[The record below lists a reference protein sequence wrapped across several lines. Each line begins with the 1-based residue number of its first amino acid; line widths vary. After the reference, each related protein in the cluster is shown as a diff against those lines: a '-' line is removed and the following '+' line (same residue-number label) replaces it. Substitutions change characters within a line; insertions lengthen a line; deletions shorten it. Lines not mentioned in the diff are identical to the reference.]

1 MSSIATQTTN
11 STIQSLANLNKSQS
25 ASGAGFS
32 ELVNSTNASNQASS
46 TLASNAVVVAADY
59 IPILN
64 YYSWGVG
71 GTTVCMSVNGLPVNV
86 IAASPFGVVEVQ
98 TTSLTS
104 TLLSQTSDSTLP
116 TKAFDTSELTEI
128 SPELLEAIS
137 KYVLQTQLEAKDG
150 FKTIFFRDA
159 QSLEFTQDTLSEAS
173 INSLKAQFGDES
185 FLKREDGS
193 LVLTGQAERFVSGW
207 QKALQGS
214 QESQSTLDTLLQ
226 KDKNL
231 DGELSGDEL
240 GTQSATL
247 TQSVVTTSYVV
258 AWWVILV
265 PVGAVVLTDLDSLAA
280 GFAFRN
286 LSELSQTW
294 LEENFPQLFSSDE
307 SEAKSG
313 ENAENSKA
321 QSTDKATNADD
332 TTNSGKVFDRAKFTS
347 LYANFVGGFNLLS
360 ASFVGL
366 KGYRAS
372 SANFNTLNSVML
384 DLTKSVLN
392 SANASSQGLNSQNSN
407 SALNSQASN
416 SQSESFQV

>member
-59 IPILN
+59 IPYLN
-64 YYSWGVG
+64 YCWGLLPFGVVG
-71 GTTVCMSVNGLPVNV
+71 L
-86 IAASPFGVVEVQ
+86 PFGVVEVQ

-137 KYVLQTQLEAKDG
+137 KDVLQTQLEAKEG

-185 FLKREDGS
+185 FLEREDGS

-258 AWWVILV
+258 AWWVVLV

-307 SEAKSG
+307 SKAESN

-321 QSTDKATNADD
+321 ENTDKVANDYD
-332 TTNSGKVFDRAKFTS
+332 TTSSGKVFDRAKFTS

-366 KGYRAS
+366 KGYQAS
-372 SANFNTLNSVML
+372 NVSFNTLNSVML

-392 SANASSQGLNSQNSN
+392 SANTSLQGP
-407 SALNSQASN
+407 N
-416 SQSESFQV
+416 SQSASKV

>member
-11 STIQSLANLNKSQS
+11 STIQSLANLNKTQS

-46 TLASNAVVVAADY
+46 TLASNAVAVSADY

-64 YYSWGVG
+64 YYSWGIG

-116 TKAFDTSELTEI
+116 TKAFDTSELTAI

-137 KYVLQTQLEAKDG
+137 KDVLQTQLEAKEG

-258 AWWVILV
+258 AWWVVLV

-321 QSTDKATNADD
+321 QSTDKVANADD
-332 TTNSGKVFDRAKFTS
+332 TTSSGKVFDRAKFTS

-366 KGYRAS
+366 KGYQAS
-372 SANFNTLNSVML
+372 NVSFKSLNSVML
-384 DLTKSVLN
+384 DLTKSVLS
-392 SANASSQGLNSQNSN
+392 SANASLQGLNSQNSN
-407 SALNSQASN
+407 SALNSQ
-416 SQSESFQV
+416 SESLQA

>member
-11 STIQSLANLNKSQS
+11 STIQSLANLNKTQS

-64 YYSWGVG
+64 YYSWGIG

-137 KYVLQTQLEAKDG
+137 KDVLQTQLEAKEG

-159 QSLEFTQDTLSEAS
+159 QSLEFTQNTLSEAS
-173 INSLKAQFGDES
+173 ISSLKAQFGDES

-226 KDKNL
+226 RDKNL

-258 AWWVILV
+258 AWWVVLM

-307 SEAKSG
+307 SEA

-321 QSTDKATNADD
+321 QSTDKAANADD
-332 TTNSGKVFDRAKFTS
+332 TTSSGKVFDRAKFTS

-366 KGYRAS
+366 KGYQAS
-372 SANFNTLNSVML
+372 RVSFKSLNSVML

-392 SANASSQGLNSQNSN
+392 SANASLQGLNSQNSN
-407 SALNSQASN
+407 SALNSQN
-416 SQSESFQV
+416 ESLQA

>member
-11 STIQSLANLNKSQS
+11 STIQSLANLNKTQS

-137 KYVLQTQLEAKDG
+137 KDVLQTQLEAKEG

-159 QSLEFTQDTLSEAS
+159 QSLEFTQNTLSEAS
-173 INSLKAQFGDES
+173 ISSLKAQFGDES

-193 LVLTGQAERFVSGW
+193 LVLTG
-207 QKALQGS
+207 
-214 QESQSTLDTLLQ
+214 
-226 KDKNL
+226 
-231 DGELSGDEL
+231 
-240 GTQSATL
+240 
-247 TQSVVTTSYVV
+247 
-258 AWWVILV
+258 
-265 PVGAVVLTDLDSLAA
+265 
-280 GFAFRN
+280 
-286 LSELSQTW
+286 
-294 LEENFPQLFSSDE
+294 
-307 SEAKSG
+307 
-313 ENAENSKA
+313 
-321 QSTDKATNADD
+321 
-332 TTNSGKVFDRAKFTS
+332 
-347 LYANFVGGFNLLS
+347 
-360 ASFVGL
+360 
-366 KGYRAS
+366 
-372 SANFNTLNSVML
+372 
-384 DLTKSVLN
+384 
-392 SANASSQGLNSQNSN
+392 
-407 SALNSQASN
+407 
-416 SQSESFQV
+416 

>member
-11 STIQSLANLNKSQS
+11 STIQSLANLNKTQS

-64 YYSWGVG
+64 YYSWGIG

-137 KYVLQTQLEAKDG
+137 KDVLQTQLEAKEG

-159 QSLEFTQDTLSEAS
+159 QSLEFTQNTLSEAS

-185 FLKREDGS
+185 FLEREDGS

-258 AWWVILV
+258 AWWVVLV

-313 ENAENSKA
+313 EKAENSKA
-321 QSTDKATNADD
+321 QSTDKTANADD
-332 TTNSGKVFDRAKFTS
+332 ATSSGKVFDRAKFTS

-366 KGYRAS
+366 KGYQAS
-372 SANFNTLNSVML
+372 NVSFNSLNSVML

-392 SANASSQGLNSQNSN
+392 SANASLQGLNSQNSN
-407 SALNSQASN
+407 SALNSQGSN
-416 SQSESFQV
+416 SQSEGLQV

>member
-11 STIQSLANLNKSQS
+11 STIQSLANLNKTQS

-64 YYSWGVG
+64 YYSWGIG

-137 KYVLQTQLEAKDG
+137 KDVLQTQLEAKEG

-159 QSLEFTQDTLSEAS
+159 QSLEFTQNTLSEAS

-185 FLKREDGS
+185 FLEREDGS

-258 AWWVILV
+258 AWWVVLV

-313 ENAENSKA
+313 EKAENSKA
-321 QSTDKATNADD
+321 ENTDKAANDYD

-366 KGYRAS
+366 KGYQAS
-372 SANFNTLNSVML
+372 NVSFNSLNSVML

-392 SANASSQGLNSQNSN
+392 SANASLQGLNSQNSN
-407 SALNSQASN
+407 SALNSQGSN
-416 SQSESFQV
+416 SQSEGLQV

>member
-11 STIQSLANLNKSQS
+11 STIQSLANLNKTQS

-46 TLASNAVVVAADY
+46 TLASNAVAVSADY

-64 YYSWGVG
+64 YYSWGIG

-137 KYVLQTQLEAKDG
+137 KDVLQTQLEAKDG

-173 INSLKAQFGDES
+173 ISSLKAQFGDES
-185 FLKREDGS
+185 FLEREDGS

-258 AWWVILV
+258 AWWVVLV

-321 QSTDKATNADD
+321 ESTDKAANADD
-332 TTNSGKVFDRAKFTS
+332 TTSSGKVFDRAKFTS

-366 KGYRAS
+366 KGYQAS
-372 SANFNTLNSVML
+372 NVSFKSLNSVML
-384 DLTKSVLN
+384 DLTKSVLS
-392 SANASSQGLNSQNSN
+392 SANASLQGLNSQNSN
-407 SALNSQASN
+407 SALNSQ
-416 SQSESFQV
+416 SESLQA

>member
-1 MSSIATQTTN
+1 M
-11 STIQSLANLNKSQS
+11 
-25 ASGAGFS
+25 
-32 ELVNSTNASNQASS
+32 
-46 TLASNAVVVAADY
+46 
-59 IPILN
+59 
-64 YYSWGVG
+64 
-71 GTTVCMSVNGLPVNV
+71 
-86 IAASPFGVVEVQ
+86 
-98 TTSLTS
+98 
-104 TLLSQTSDSTLP
+104 
-116 TKAFDTSELTEI
+116 
-128 SPELLEAIS
+128 
-137 KYVLQTQLEAKDG
+137 
-150 FKTIFFRDA
+150 
-159 QSLEFTQDTLSEAS
+159 
-173 INSLKAQFGDES
+173 
-185 FLKREDGS
+185 
-193 LVLTGQAERFVSGW
+193 LTGQAERFVSGW

-226 KDKNL
+226 RDKNL

-258 AWWVILV
+258 AWWVVLM

-332 TTNSGKVFDRAKFTS
+332 TTSSGKVFDRAKFTS

-366 KGYRAS
+366 KGYQAS
-372 SANFNTLNSVML
+372 NASFKSLNSVML

-392 SANASSQGLNSQNSN
+392 SANASLQGLNSQ
-407 SALNSQASN
+407 SASK
-416 SQSESFQV
+416 V